1 VVPLLSLL
9 IGFTLT
15 SWKDEILATLLTGV
29 WQDHTRFNGHATTFW
44 ISILALTAVVD
55 GEHLDGTRIR
65 YGLNRRS
72 TPSSCGGETSTDVS
86 VATRYVRPPQFT
98 ISAPT

>member
-1 VVPLLSLL
+1 MVPLLSLL

-15 SWKDEILATLLTGV
+15 SWKDEIPATLLTGV

-44 ISILALTAVVD
+44 ISILALTAVVAP
-55 GEHLDGTRIR
+55 GWTRIR

-72 TPSSCGGETSTDVS
+72 TPSSCGGEMSTDVS